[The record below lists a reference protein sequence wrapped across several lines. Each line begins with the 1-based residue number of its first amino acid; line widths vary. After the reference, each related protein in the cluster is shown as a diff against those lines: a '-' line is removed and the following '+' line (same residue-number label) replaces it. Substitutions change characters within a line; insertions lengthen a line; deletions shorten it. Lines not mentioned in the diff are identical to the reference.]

1 MKAVWN
7 KTVIAESDTTILV
20 EGNHYF
26 PFKSI
31 KEKYFKKTSL
41 TSFCGWKRM
50 AKYYSVTVDGKTLQN
65 CALYYEEPSD
75 AAKKIKEMV
84 AFWNGVEVIK
94 SK

>member
-1 MKAVWN
+1 
-7 KTVIAESDTTILV
+7 
-20 EGNHYF
+20 
-26 PFKSI
+26 
-31 KEKYFKKTSL
+31 
-41 TSFCGWKRM
+41 M